1 MIIYMIISG
10 TTAQAPDLLLHVI
23 ASAQPPL
30 LNGNI
35 LYTLYQSIG

>member
-1 MIIYMIISG
+1 MIISG
-10 TTAQAPDLLLHVI
+10 TTAQALDLLLI

-30 LNGNI
+30 LDGNI